1 MLGEFLSMAVSV
13 GLGLADFPFSSA
25 KAYWEWVD
33 LAEVGGVDSLWQT
46 DRLVSPI
53 PHLECMSAMAAL
65 AGRTRR
71 MKFGMNVASL
81 GLRDP
86 LLMAKQCATIDFLS
100 DGRLLPAFGV
110 GSAVAPDW
118 GATGR
123 SSKGSGKIADEA
135 MELVTRLWREDS
147 VTFEGEHFN
156 YQAARIEP
164 KPVQKKIPFWIGGS
178 SKPAIRRTAKF
189 GTGWQAGQ
197 ETADE
202 LPPVL
207 DAIKAALVHEERTI
221 DSDHYGAGFHFR
233 FGNWEDADLPKRT
246 AAFEKRTGRD
256 AKKHFAVGDAED
268 ILKRIQG
275 YAAVGISKFI
285 LRPIGLT
292 DSDLLAQTERLVS
305 EVIPE
310 ATKFE
315 VRI

>member
-1 MLGEFLSMAVSV
+1 MAVGV

-25 KAYWEWVD
+25 DAYWEWVD
-33 LAEVGGVDSLWQT
+33 LAEAGGVDSLWQT
-46 DRLVSPI
+46 DRLVSPV

-86 LLMAKQCATIDFLS
+86 LLTAKQCATIDFLS
-100 DGRLLPAFGV
+100 NGRLLPAFGV

-118 GATGR
+118 EATGR

-135 MELVTRLWREDS
+135 MELVTRLWKEDS
-147 VTFEGEHFN
+147 VTFEGDHFH

-164 KPVQKKIPFWIGGS
+164 KPAQKNIPFWIGGS

-207 DAIKAALVHEERTI
+207 DAIKTALVDAGRSI
-221 DSDHYGAGFHFR
+221 DPDHYGAGFHFR
-233 FGNWEDADLPKRT
+233 FGNWQDADLPKRT

-268 ILKRIQG
+268 ILKRIEG
-275 YAAVGISKFI
+275 YASVGISKFI

-292 DSDLLAQTERLVS
+292 DSDLLAQTERLVA

-310 ATKFE
+310 ATKFD
-315 VRI
+315 VKV

>member
-1 MLGEFLSMAVSV
+1 MAVGV

-25 KAYWEWVD
+25 NAYWEWVD
-33 LAEVGGVDSLWQT
+33 LCEAGGVDSLWQT
-46 DRLVSPI
+46 DRLVSPV

-86 LLMAKQCATIDFLS
+86 LLTAKQCATVDFLS
-100 DGRLLPAFGV
+100 NGRLLPAFGV

-118 GATGR
+118 AATGR
-123 SSKGSGKIADEA
+123 SPKGSGKIADEA

-147 VTFEGEHFN
+147 VSFAGEFFQYEN
-156 YQAARIEP
+156 ARIEP
-164 KPVQKKIPFWIGGS
+164 KPANKKIPFWVGGS

-207 DAIKAALVHEERTI
+207 DAIKAAVAAEGRSI
-221 DSDHYGAGFHFR
+221 DADHYGAGFYFR
-233 FGNWEDADLPKRT
+233 FGGWEDADLPKRT
-246 AAFEKRTGRD
+246 AAFAKRTGRD
-256 AKKHFAVGDAED
+256 PKLHFAVGGADDLLA
-268 ILKRIQG
+268 RIEG
-275 YAAVGISKFI
+275 YANAGISKFI

-292 DSDLLAQTERLVS
+292 DADLIAQTQRLV
-305 EVIPE
+305 EGVIPE
-310 ATKFE
+310 AVKIP
-315 VRI
+315 VNC

>member
-1 MLGEFLSMAVSV
+1 MAVGV
-13 GLGLADFPFSSA
+13 GLGLADLPFSCA
-25 KAYWEWVD
+25 DAYWEWVD
-33 LAEVGGVDSLWQT
+33 MAEDGGVDSMWQT

-53 PHLECMSAMAAL
+53 PILECMSAMAAI

-86 LLMAKQCATIDFLS
+86 LLTAKQCATIDFLS
-100 DGRLLPAFGV
+100 NGRLLPAFGV

-123 SSKGSGKIADEA
+123 SPKGSGKVADEA
-135 MELVTRLWREDS
+135 MALITRLWREDAVS
-147 VTFEGEHFN
+147 FQGEHFTYEN
-156 YQAARIEP
+156 ARIEP
-164 KPVQKKIPFWIGGS
+164 KPVQKNLPFWIGGS
-178 SKPAIRRTAKF
+178 SKPAIRRTAQY

-207 DAIKAALVHEERTI
+207 DAIKAALEKNGRSI
-221 DSDHYGAGFHFR
+221 DPDHYGAGFHFY
-233 FGNWEDADLPKRT
+233 FGDWDGADLPKRT
-246 AAFEKRTGRD
+246 RSFEKRTGRD
-256 AKKHFAVGDAED
+256 AKLHFAVGGADD
-268 ILKRIQG
+268 ILARIQG
-275 YAAVGISKFI
+275 YADAGISKFI

-292 DSDLLAQTERLVS
+292 DSELIAQTQKLVE

-310 ATKFE
+310 AVKLKASTG
-315 VRI
+315 

>member
-1 MLGEFLSMAVSV
+1 MAIGV
-13 GLGLADFPFSSA
+13 GLGLADLPFSSA
-25 KAYWEWVD
+25 DAYWAWVD
-33 LAEVGGVDSLWQT
+33 LCEDGGVDSLWQT
-46 DRLVSPI
+46 DRLVSPV

-86 LLMAKQCATIDFLS
+86 LLTAKQCATIDYLS
-100 DGRLLPAFGV
+100 NGRLLPAFGV

-123 SSKGSGKIADEA
+123 SPKGSGKVADEA
-135 MELVTRLWREDS
+135 MLLVTRLWKEDA
-147 VTFEGEHFN
+147 VTFEGAHFRYEN
-156 YQAARIEP
+156 ARIEP
-164 KPVQKKIPFWIGGS
+164 KPVQKNLPFWIGGS
-178 SKPAIRRTAKF
+178 SKPAIRRTAKY

-207 DAIKAALVHEERTI
+207 DAIKEAVAAEGRSI
-221 DSDHYGAGFHFR
+221 DADHYGAGFHFH
-233 FGNWEDADLPKRT
+233 FGGWDGADLPKRT

-256 AKKHFAVGDAED
+256 AKQHFAVGDADD
-268 ILKRIQG
+268 ILKRIEG
-275 YAAVGISKFI
+275 YANAGISKFI

-292 DSDLLAQTERLVS
+292 DAELMAQTERLIE

-310 ATKFE
+310 AEKLTAKT
-315 VRI
+315 

>member
-1 MLGEFLSMAVSV
+1 MAVGV

-25 KAYWEWVD
+25 DAFWEWVD
-33 LAEVGGVDSLWQT
+33 LCEAGGVDSLWQT
-46 DRLVSPI
+46 DRLVSPV

-86 LLMAKQCATIDFLS
+86 LLTAKQCATIDFLS
-100 DGRLLPAFGV
+100 NGRILPAFGV
-110 GSAVAPDW
+110 GAAVAPDW

-123 SSKGSGKIADEA
+123 TPKGSGKVADEA
-135 MELVTRLWREDS
+135 MELVTRLWREDA
-147 VTFEGEHFN
+147 VTFEGDHFRYEN
-156 YQAARIEP
+156 ARIEP
-164 KPVQKKIPFWIGGS
+164 KPVQKKIPFWVGGS

-207 DAIKAALVHEERTI
+207 DAIKEAVAAAGRSI
-221 DSDHYGAGFHFR
+221 DDDHYGAGFHFR
-233 FGNWEDADLPKRT
+233 FGGWEDADLPKRVR
-246 AAFEKRTGRD
+246 AFEKRTGRD
-256 AKKHFAVGDAED
+256 GKRHFAVGDAD
-268 ILKRIQG
+268 AVLGRIEG
-275 YAAVGISKFI
+275 YASAGISKFI
-285 LRPIGLT
+285 LRPIGLN
-292 DSDLLAQTERLVS
+292 DGELMAQTERLIE

-310 ATKFE
+310 AVKLK
-315 VRI
+315 VAA

>member
-1 MLGEFLSMAVSV
+1 MAVGV

-25 KAYWEWVD
+25 NAYWEWVD
-33 LAEVGGVDSLWQT
+33 LCEAGGVDSLWQT
-46 DRLVSPI
+46 DRLVSPV
-53 PHLECMSAMAAL
+53 PHLECMCSMAAL

-86 LLMAKQCATIDFLS
+86 LLTAKQCATVDFLS
-100 DGRLLPAFGV
+100 NGRLLPAFGV

-118 GATGR
+118 AATGR
-123 SSKGSGKIADEA
+123 SPKGSGKIADEA

-147 VTFEGEHFN
+147 VSFAGEFFQYEN
-156 YQAARIEP
+156 ARIEP
-164 KPVQKKIPFWIGGS
+164 KPANKKIPFWVGGS

-207 DAIKAALVHEERTI
+207 DAIKAAVAAEGRSI
-221 DSDHYGAGFHFR
+221 DADHYGAGFYFR
-233 FGNWEDADLPKRT
+233 FGGWEDADLPKRT
-246 AAFEKRTGRD
+246 AAFAKRTGRD
-256 AKKHFAVGDAED
+256 PKLHFAVGGADDLLA
-268 ILKRIQG
+268 RIEG
-275 YAAVGISKFI
+275 YANAGISKFI

-292 DSDLLAQTERLVS
+292 DADLIAQTQRLV
-305 EVIPE
+305 EGVIPE
-310 ATKFE
+310 AVKIP
-315 VRI
+315 VNC

>member
-1 MLGEFLSMAVSV
+1 
-13 GLGLADFPFSSA
+13 
-25 KAYWEWVD
+25 
-33 LAEVGGVDSLWQT
+33 
-46 DRLVSPI
+46 
-53 PHLECMSAMAAL
+53 
-65 AGRTRR
+65 
-71 MKFGMNVASL
+71 
-81 GLRDP
+81 
-86 LLMAKQCATIDFLS
+86 MAKQCATIDFLS

-118 GATGR
+118 EATGR

-256 AKKHFAVGDAED
+256 AKKHFAVGDADD

-292 DSDLLAQTERLVS
+292 DSDLLAQTELLVS

-315 VRI
+315 VRT

>member
-1 MLGEFLSMAVSV
+1 MAVGV

-25 KAYWEWVD
+25 DAYWEWVD
-33 LAEVGGVDSLWQT
+33 MAEAGGVDSLWQT
-46 DRLVSPI
+46 DRLVSPV

-86 LLMAKQCATIDFLS
+86 LLTAKQCATIDFLS
-100 DGRLLPAFGV
+100 NGRLLPAFGV

-123 SSKGSGKIADEA
+123 SPKGSGKVADEA
-135 MELVTRLWREDS
+135 MELVTRLWREDA
-147 VTFEGEHFN
+147 VTFEGQHFHYEN
-156 YQAARIEP
+156 ARIEP
-164 KPVQKKIPFWIGGS
+164 KPVQKNLPFWIGGS

-207 DAIKAALVHEERTI
+207 DAIKEAVAAAGRSI
-221 DSDHYGAGFHFR
+221 DADHYGAGFHFR
-233 FGNWEDADLPKRT
+233 FGGWEDADLPKRT
-246 AAFEKRTGRD
+246 RAFEKRTGRD
-256 AKKHFAVGDAED
+256 PKLHFAVGDAD
-268 ILKRIQG
+268 AILKRIEG
-275 YAAVGISKFI
+275 YANAGVSKFI

-292 DSDLLAQTERLVS
+292 DADLMAQTQRLVE
-305 EVIPE
+305 EVIQE
-310 ATKFE
+310 AEKIP
-315 VRI
+315 VAA

>member
-1 MLGEFLSMAVSV
+1 MAVGV

-25 KAYWEWVD
+25 SAFWEWVD
-33 LAEVGGVDSLWQT
+33 LCEAGGVDSLWQT

-53 PHLECMSAMAAL
+53 PVLECMSVMAAL

-86 LLMAKQCATIDFLS
+86 LLAAKQCATIDFLS

-110 GSAVAPDW
+110 GSPVAPDW
-118 GATGR
+118 TTTGR
-123 SSKGSGKIADEA
+123 SPKGSGKIADEA
-135 MELVTRLWREDS
+135 MELVTRLWREDE
-147 VTFEGEHFN
+147 VTFEGAHFQ
-156 YQAARIEP
+156 YSGARIEP
-164 KPVQKKIPFWIGGS
+164 KPVQKNIPFWVGGS

-207 DAIKAALVHEERTI
+207 DGIKEAVAAAGRSI
-221 DSDHYGAGFHFR
+221 DADHYGAGFHFR
-233 FGNWEDADLPKRT
+233 FGGWEDADLPKR
-246 AAFEKRTGRD
+246 ARAFEKRTGRD
-256 AKKHFAVGDAED
+256 PRLHFAVGDAD
-268 ILKRIQG
+268 AILGRIEG
-275 YAAVGISKFI
+275 YANVGISKFI
-285 LRPIGLT
+285 LRPVGLT
-292 DSDLLAQTERLVS
+292 DQELMAQTERLIG

-310 ATKFE
+310 AEKLP
-315 VRI
+315 VAA